1 MKDTE
6 ASLLV
11 VDDSEANRDMLSRR
25 LQRRGYTVTAAA
37 GGRQALELVAK
48 HRYDLILL
56 DIVMPD
62 IGGLE
67 VLHTLRQ
74 TWSAAEL
81 PVIIATA
88 KDESG
93 DIVDGLKAGANDYVT
108 KPLDL
113 PVVLAR
119 VQTQISLKRA
129 VDQIKRLEQNL
140 EQRNQ
145 DLEAFNV
152 KLEAANRELASANQ
166 RMQRDLG
173 AAARIQEAM
182 LPVSLPNSPDAS
194 FAWLFKPCAELA
206 GDILNVF
213 RLDDDHVG
221 MYVLDVVGH
230 GVAAALLSVAVS
242 RLLSPTPN
250 SFLVRPCEGS
260 PGYRLLPPS
269 EVAAQLNRRFPWD
282 PATEQFFT
290 LLYGVL
296 NLRTREWRFVSAG
309 HPGPIYLARN
319 SETPRILR
327 GLEGVPIGVGKE
339 ETYQEQVLIL
349 QPGDRL
355 YLYSDGISEAMN
367 GEGKP
372 FDTQRLLDALM
383 RSRGGPLA
391 ESLAAL
397 WQAVETWR
405 KSSALDDDASLVAV
419 EIADRPVQL
428 GTGLAE
434 LVPH

>member
-1 MKDTE
+1 MDSE

-25 LQRRGYTVTAAA
+25 LQRRGYTVSAAA
-37 GGRQALELVAK
+37 GGGQALELIAK

-56 DIVMPD
+56 DLVMPD

-67 VLHTLRQ
+67 VLQTLRQ
-74 TWSAAEL
+74 TFSAAEL

-88 KDESG
+88 KDASG
-93 DIVDGLKAGANDYVT
+93 DVVDGLKAGANDYVT

-119 VQTQISLKRA
+119 VQTQLSLKRA
-129 VDQIKRLEQNL
+129 VDQIKQLEQHL

-145 DLEAFNV
+145 ELEASNA
-152 KLEAANRELASANQ
+152 KLASANQ

-182 LPVSLPNSPDAS
+182 LPVFLPNSPDAS

-213 RLDDDHVG
+213 QLDDEHVG

-242 RLLSPTPN
+242 RVLSPTPN
-250 SFLVRPCEGS
+250 SFLVRPCESS
-260 PGYRLLPPS
+260 PGYRLLPPA
-269 EVAAQLNRRFPWD
+269 EVAAQLNRRFPFD
-282 PATEQFFT
+282 PTSEQFFT

-309 HPGPIYLARN
+309 HPGPIHLARN
-319 SETPRILR
+319 SKAPRVLS
-327 GLEGVPIGVGKE
+327 GLEGLPIGVGE
-339 ETYQEQVLIL
+339 ETYQEQVLVL

-355 YLYSDGISEAMN
+355 YIYSDGISEAMN
-367 GEGKP
+367 GKNQP
-372 FDTQRLLDALM
+372 FQTQRILDTLM
-383 RSRGGPLA
+383 ENRSGPLT

-397 WQAVETWR
+397 WQAVAAWCGD
-405 KSSALDDDASLVAV
+405 SVLADDASLVAL
-419 EIADRPVQL
+419 EITDRASQPVGAGPQ
-428 GTGLAE
+428 T
-434 LVPH
+434 PFPR